1 MLANVFNFILSLLA
15 SLIQIVVWPINQII
29 INLLPD
35 FSDKLAFIGENLTT
49 LFTGV
54 TWGLGVIPPVVL
66 TTLLFIL
73 SVEIARYSIYISTH
87 VISLV
92 FLIIRRIK
100 FW

>member
-1 MLANVFNFILSLLA
+1 MLGNIFNYILSILS

-35 FSDKLAFIGENLTT
+35 FSDKLTFIGQNLST

-54 TWGLGVIPPVVL
+54 TWGLGVIPPVIL

-73 SVEIARYSIYISTH
+73 SIEIVRYHIYISTH
-87 VISLV
+87 IISLI